1 MEPAKNQMERF
12 EFLIGD
18 WALEYKIP
26 ASKYSEAMTGTG
38 IGTFSRQLD
47 DKYAVFDYKAR
58 VGDSPEVQAHAIFV
72 WDQKLNLYRFWWF
85 ESSGNFNTATCRF
98 INDETLLINWHDSL
112 LIQTFRKTGPNTVL
126 LKMEDPDAE
135 GNYVPVMEVLLTRK

>member
-1 MEPAKNQMERF
+1 MEQANTLMKRF

-18 WALEYKIP
+18 WTLEYKIP

-38 IGTFSRQLD
+38 SGTISRQMD
-47 DKYAVFDYKAR
+47 NKYVVFDYRAQ

-72 WDQKLNLYRFWWF
+72 WDSKLGMYRFWWF
-85 ESSGNFNTATCRF
+85 ESSGNFNSAVCRF
-98 INDETLLINWHDSL
+98 INDETLIINWQDSL
-112 LIQTFRKTGPNTVL
+112 LIQTFQKTGPNTVL
-126 LKMEDPDAE
+126 LKMKDPDAD